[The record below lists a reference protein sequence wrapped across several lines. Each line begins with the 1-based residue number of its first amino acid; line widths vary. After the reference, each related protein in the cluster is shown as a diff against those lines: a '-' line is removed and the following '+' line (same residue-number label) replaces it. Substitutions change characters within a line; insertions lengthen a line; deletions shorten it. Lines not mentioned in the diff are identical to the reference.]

1 MNKIFETLT
10 SFTGATLALMFVIL
24 VFFVARRIFNRKSGG
39 SYKNTFTW
47 QLVAAIII
55 FIGLLI
61 IVVTLPID
69 REVKVQIISLIG
81 ILLSA
86 ALALSSTTIF
96 SNAFA
101 GIMNSTIKNF
111 NLGDLIKV
119 DKYFGRV
126 SKKGLFHTEI
136 QTEDRNLTSI
146 PNLFIAN
153 NPVNITRE
161 SGTIISVTVS
171 LGYDIQRK
179 RIEACLLEAAKNAGL
194 KDVFVFITSL
204 GDFSVSYKIHG
215 LLEDIDNYFTAQ
227 SQLKKEVM
235 KSLHKAKIEIVSPA
249 FMNQRQVSDTVFIP
263 RVSRKSDESEPKTS
277 PEKIIFDKAMQAEA
291 LESKTD
297 LLNKIDSQLAELKIQ
312 ADESGK
318 NAKKEKIL
326 DKITRLEQLK
336 SSISKRVK
344 EDKSKLDEID

>member
-1 MNKIFETLT
+1 MNKIFD
-10 SFTGATLALMFVIL
+10 TLASFAGAALALIFIFL
-24 VFFVARRIFNRKSGG
+24 VFFISRWMFNRKSGG
-39 SYKNTFTW
+39 RYKNTFTW
-47 QLVAAIII
+47 QLVAATII

-61 IVVTLPID
+61 IVVALPID
-69 REVKVQIISLIG
+69 REIKVQIISLIG

-86 ALALSSTTIF
+86 ALALSSTTIL

-111 NLGDLIKV
+111 NLGDFIKI

-153 NPVNITRE
+153 NPVKITRE

-171 LGYDIQRK
+171 LGYDVQRK
-179 RIEACLLEAAKNAGL
+179 KIEKCLLEAAKNAGL
-194 KDVFVFITSL
+194 KDAFVFITSL

-235 KSLHKAKIEIVSPA
+235 TSLHKSKIEIVSPA
-249 FMNQRQVSDTVFIP
+249 FMNQRQVNDSVFIP
-263 RVSRKSDESEPKTS
+263 RTSRKANEPEPKTS

-291 LESKTD
+291 LENKTD

-318 NAKKEKIL
+318 STKKDKIL

-336 SSISKRVK
+336 STISKRVE